1 MGAEPLHRS
10 RQTRHVTGTL
20 DGKLHWQQDR
30 RVAWPDE
37 DEAFAL
43 QSNRFR
49 DLEPERE
56 HREQALRLERNG
68 IRWLVRTDKRWFLDL
83 DAMHRQFSKATD
95 FPWFRGV
102 VEVSPKIRAPRFAKD
117 ARQAGAAEG
126 VSVIRSPDGWRPLPS
141 PPARLRRTS
150 PAPRPSGR
158 FSTITRQSTPALP
171 QRPPQPSAPSST
183 ARFSRRAKTRRLR
196 SSRPVCVRRTGR
208 RAGVS
213 RRKTRTLT
221 ASPAELCLRRS

>member
-1 MGAEPLHRS
+1 
-10 RQTRHVTGTL
+10 
-20 DGKLHWQQDR
+20 
-30 RVAWPDE
+30 
-37 DEAFAL
+37 
-43 QSNRFR
+43 
-49 DLEPERE
+49 
-56 HREQALRLERNG
+56 
-68 IRWLVRTDKRWFLDL
+68 
-83 DAMHRQFSKATD
+83 
-95 FPWFRGV
+95 
-102 VEVSPKIRAPRFAKD
+102 
-117 ARQAGAAEG
+117 
-126 VSVIRSPDGWRPLPS
+126 VIRSPDGWRPLPS
-141 PPARLRRTS
+141 PPARLRRTI